1 MAERFVQSHIRNLP
15 LFEQLSPPQIGVLAN
30 IVQVLRFEP
39 GQLVVQ
45 EGQPTQ
51 GLFLFV
57 SGRGI
62 LTRRAPNGM
71 EESIGSVESGQYV
84 DEIALYAPVPKR
96 RRCAWSKR
104 RLSC

>member
-15 LFEQLSPPQIGVLAN
+15 LFEPLSPQQIAVVAG

-51 GLFLFV
+51 GLMLFV

-71 EESIGSVESGQYV
+71 EERAGTVEPGSTST
-84 DEIALYAPVPKR
+84 KR
-96 RRCAWSKR
+96 RSIKPGSRRIRCGSLKR
-104 RLSC
+104 QLCC

>member
-15 LFEQLSPPQIGVLAN
+15 LSAQMSPPQIGVLAS
-30 IVQVLRFEP
+30 IVQVVRFEP
-39 GQLVVQ
+39 GQLVYA

-62 LTRRAPNGM
+62 LTRRAPNGV
-71 EESIGSVESGQYV
+71 EETFGTVEPGYYV
-84 DEIALYAPVPKR
+84 DEDALYSAGYETATLHVVES
-96 RRCAWSKR
+96 AI
-104 RLSC
+104 